1 MESNS
6 DSFSFHITKQQVRN
20 KKCFVYH
27 NKEYPIDYDILKKN
41 SNYIF
46 NNQEKFE
53 NTQYIELIN
62 EEEENIRI
70 SDESIQA
77 FILSCQ
83 NKPSTI
89 NKSSIISLQY
99 LAYKFEFVELIEVT
113 DKYISQH
120 SNELIFPTLLFKISQ
135 KYENKKTFCDTSKEE
150 NFISDHLKDF
160 IQKEEM
166 LSLPIPILYNIFKR
180 FYR

>member
-6 DSFSFHITKQQVRN
+6 NSFSFHITKQQVRN

-83 NKPSTI
+83 NEPSTI

-120 SNELIFPTLLFKISQ
+120 SNELIFPHFYSKFLKNMKIKKHFVTHQKKKILFLI
-135 KYENKKTFCDTSKEE
+135 
-150 NFISDHLKDF
+150 I
-160 IQKEEM
+160 
-166 LSLPIPILYNIFKR
+166 
-180 FYR
+180 